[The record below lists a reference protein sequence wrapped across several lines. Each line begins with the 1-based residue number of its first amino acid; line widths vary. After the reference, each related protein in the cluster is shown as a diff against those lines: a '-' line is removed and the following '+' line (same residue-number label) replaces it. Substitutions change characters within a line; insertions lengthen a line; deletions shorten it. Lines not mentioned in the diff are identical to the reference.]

1 MINKKRVI
9 FIIIGLVNLAII
21 IFLVIAQPSILHV
34 HPDSCLAIFGCTPD
48 EFFDKEFEFYDTV
61 GDLRKQ
67 SFVSRRGYLN
77 IFLTRWDME
86 EWLQTDWLIS
96 FNELKDHPYLEVSPD
111 LSTVTLYFSP
121 ELDEALNSPE
131 KRAEIDLLLELLVT
145 KIGMIN
151 DFNNQKT
158 EIEYIVWDTTT
169 HEVIYYDVV
178 K

>member
-9 FIIIGLVNLAII
+9 FIIIGLVCLAII
-21 IFLVIAQPSILHV
+21 IFSGVAQFSILHV

-67 SFVSRRGYLN
+67 AFVSRQGYLN

-96 FNELKDHPYLEVSPD
+96 FNELKDHPYAKE
-111 LSTVTLYFSP
+111 
-121 ELDEALNSPE
+121 
-131 KRAEIDLLLELLVT
+131 RIDYL
-145 KIGMIN
+145 K
-151 DFNNQKT
+151 
-158 EIEYIVWDTTT
+158 
-169 HEVIYYDVV
+169 
-178 K
+178 

>member
-1 MINKKRVI
+1 MINKKRGI
-9 FIIIGLVNLAII
+9 FIIIGLVCLAII
-21 IFLVIAQPSILHV
+21 IFSEIAQFSILHV

-67 SFVSRRGYLN
+67 AFVSRRGYLN

-131 KRAEIDLLLELLVT
+131 KREEIDLLLELLVT

-158 EIEYIVWDTTT
+158 EIEYIVLDTTT
-169 HEVIYYDVV
+169 NEVIYYNVV
-178 K
+178 N

>member
-1 MINKKRVI
+1 
-9 FIIIGLVNLAII
+9 
-21 IFLVIAQPSILHV
+21 
-34 HPDSCLAIFGCTPD
+34 
-48 EFFDKEFEFYDTV
+48 
-61 GDLRKQ
+61 
-67 SFVSRRGYLN
+67 
-77 IFLTRWDME
+77 ME

-131 KRAEIDLLLELLVT
+131 KREEIDLLLELLVT

-158 EIEYIVWDTTT
+158 EIEYIVLDTTT
-169 HEVIYYDVV
+169 NEVIYYKVV
-178 K
+178 N